1 MAFQFRAIATK
12 LTPLATPSKIFHR
25 QFRLL
30 STNALKYDAS
40 LKYDAFYNPKE
51 EPLPIIVA
59 SKRSEKEKGT
69 KYSVKKRQEGILPTV
84 IYGKA
89 SEDACT
95 QTRILANVST
105 RLIEQQLRRFGNSF
119 EATLYDLEIDGAVHK
134 VVPRQLALDPVKMPL
149 DIVACNFLIYRPG
162 VTRIP
167 VPFEFVGMEDSTA
180 LKRGALLLPM
190 ADFVVVTCTDFAVPQ
205 KIQVDVSAAFVGQKI
220 RISDV
225 ALPPNVEVAAQ
236 RRGEPDL
243 LLAVVQGKKSLND
256 PAAGQEGVGDA

>member
-1 MAFQFRAIATK
+1 M
-12 LTPLATPSKIFHR
+12 
-25 QFRLL
+25 
-30 STNALKYDAS
+30 
-40 LKYDAFYNPKE
+40 
-51 EPLPIIVA
+51 
-59 SKRSEKEKGT
+59 
-69 KYSVKKRQEGILPTV
+69 
-84 IYGKA
+84 
-89 SEDACT
+89 
-95 QTRILANVST
+95 
-105 RLIEQQLRRFGNSF
+105 LIQQQQLRRFGNSF

-167 VPFEFVGMEDSTA
+167 VPFEFVGMEDSTALPSAPHPPPAPA